1 MLPRTI
7 LLILVIGLFIA
18 CASDDDIGETAVIR
32 DKPVGSAT
40 ASATSEPSVSPSAA
54 VPSAAAPS
62 AAAKDTPGAIPDI
75 TLTPAFPGLDRSTT
89 GNLPVMLRPIPGEAA
104 RFALVDQSGVIYSIF
119 NGPESQAAELFLDIT
134 GRVRTNGREEGL
146 LGMAFDPE
154 FESNGRFYAYYSASS
169 PRRTVLSRFH
179 HSAGGPEET
188 ASSEQ
193 VLLEIKQPFP
203 NHNGG
208 MIEFGPDGFL
218 YVGLGD
224 GGSGGDPT
232 GNGQNRST
240 LLGSLLRID
249 VSGDA
254 AAYRIPADNPFA
266 GEPDSRGEIWA
277 YGLRNPWRFSFDQ
290 AGGNLWLAD
299 VGQQRLEEIDLIVK
313 GGNYGWNI
321 TEGTDCFRSS
331 SCDRSGLA
339 EPVFA
344 YDHSLGCSITGG
356 YVYRGSAIPDLQ
368 GTYVYGD
375 FCSGRIWGL
384 RYAGGE
390 VVEQR
395 QIATAAGSISSFA
408 QDAAGELYVL
418 TFSEGVLRIEAEN

>member
-1 MLPRTI
+1 MFGSIIRAPASTTV
-7 LLILVIGLFIA
+7 LILAVALLIA
-18 CASDDDIGETAVIR
+18 CASSDEEANGGQT
-32 DKPVGSAT
+32 PVAF
-40 ASATSEPSVSPSAA
+40 APVSPTTRAI
-54 VPSAAAPS
+54 VPTSAAAEDIASP
-62 AAAKDTPGAIPDI
+62 IPDI
-75 TLTPAFPGLDRSTT
+75 ALIPAFPDLDRSTI
-89 GNLPVMLRPIPGEAA
+89 GSLPVMLRQMPGERS
-104 RFALVDQSGVIYSIF
+104 RFALVDQGGAIYVIS
-119 NGPESQAAELFLDIT
+119 NGPEPRPAELFLDIT
-134 GRVRTNGREEGL
+134 GRVRTNGEEEGL
-146 LGMAFDPE
+146 LGMAFDPDFE
-154 FESNGRFYAYYSASS
+154 FNGRFYAYYSASS
-169 PRRTVLSRFH
+169 PRRTVLSRFRF
-179 HSAGGPEET
+179 SPEGPEGT
-188 ASSEQ
+188 GSSEQ
-193 VLLEIKQPFP
+193 VLLEIEQPFP

-254 AAYRIPADNPFA
+254 AAYRIPTDNPFA

-277 YGLRNPWRFSFDQ
+277 FGLRNPWRFSFDPATGQ
-290 AGGNLWLAD
+290 LWLAD
-299 VGQQRLEEIDLIVK
+299 VGQQRLEEIDLIEK

-321 TEGTDCFRSS
+321 AEGTDCFGST
-331 SCDRSGLA
+331 SCDRTGLV

-344 YDHSLGCSITGG
+344 YDHTQGCSITGG

-375 FCSGRIWGL
+375 FCSGRVWGL
-384 RYAGGE
+384 RYVDGE

-395 QIATAAGSISSFA
+395 QIARAAGAISSFA
-408 QDAAGELYVL
+408 RDAAGELYVL
-418 TFSEGVLRIEAEN
+418 TFTEGVLRIDAGN